1 MSDGVLITGGAGA
14 LGQALVRRFRADGR
28 PVAFTWR
35 NSAAEALMLAQDTG
49 AIAIQA
55 DLAKPEDADRAVTEA
70 ETAVGG
76 IDVLVPAAGS
86 TQVMPFALIEPED
99 WKQAFDDNVTSC
111 FLITRAAV
119 RGMIRRQRG
128 SIVTIGSIA
137 GERLLEVPVHYA
149 AAKAALT
156 GFTLSLA
163 AELKRYHIRVNCVVP
178 GLLEDGVA
186 RNIPPALK
194 EDFLRHCT
202 LGRPGRMSEVAE
214 VVAFIASD
222 KASYMNAQI
231 ITVDGGL

>member
-1 MSDGVLITGGAGA
+1 MSDGVLITGGTGA
-14 LGQALVRRFRADGR
+14 LGQALVRRFRAEGR

-35 NSAAEALMLAQDTG
+35 SDVVAAQALAESTG
-49 AIAIQA
+49 TTAIHA
-55 DLAKPEDADRAVTEA
+55 DLAVPADAERAANEA
-70 ETAVGG
+70 EQALGDIT
-76 IDVLVPAAGS
+76 VLVPAAGS

-99 WKQAFDDNVTSC
+99 WKQTFDDNVTSC

-149 AAKAALT
+149 AAKAAIT
-156 GFTLSLA
+156 GFTLALA
-163 AELKRYHIRVNCVVP
+163 AELKRYHVRVNCVVP
-178 GLLEDGVA
+178 GLLEGGVA

-202 LGRPGRMSEVAE
+202 LGRPGRMEEIAE
-214 VVAFIASD
+214 VVAFLASD
-222 KASYMNAQI
+222 RASYINAQT